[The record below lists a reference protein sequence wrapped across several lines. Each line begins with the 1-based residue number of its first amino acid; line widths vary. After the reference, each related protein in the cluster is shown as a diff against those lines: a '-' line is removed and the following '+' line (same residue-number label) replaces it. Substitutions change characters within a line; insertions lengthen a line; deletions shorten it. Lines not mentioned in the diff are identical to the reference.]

1 MEGYKVMKKIEM
13 TTEQLKGLL
22 EAARKYRYYYIYDSE
37 QNRDGQGEWHCDV
50 WLDDENEL
58 DENGWGDGE
67 ESFSFNEVT
76 HIPITQVKEYC
87 MERDFPNIKTLV
99 DFKAYRKNLDGKI
112 KLFMRDG
119 KLWLRQTIEK

>member
-1 MEGYKVMKKIEM
+1 MERYKVMKKIEM

-37 QNRDGQGEWHCDV
+37 QNRDGQGECHCDV
-50 WLDDENEL
+50 WLDNEVEL
-58 DENGWGDGE
+58 KEDGWGDGE

-76 HIPITQVKEYC
+76 HIPITQVREYY
-87 MERDFPNIKTLV
+87 MERDFPNIKTLG
-99 DFKAYRKNLDGKI
+99 DFKAYRKNLDGKV
-112 KLFMRDG
+112 KFFMRDG